1 MINLSTFKSKFFIN
15 FFIFF
20 FQVYKMSENSSVKLY
35 KDNKE
40 RLQKKL
46 VEDIKVFLKKKK
58 KKSENIFWNLQKYL
72 SRWKTKAG

>member
-1 MINLSTFKSKFFIN
+1 
-15 FFIFF
+15 
-20 FQVYKMSENSSVKLY
+20 MSENSSAKLY